1 MNTSSRVLTTLAG
14 VLAAVGCSLSAGTP
28 VPAEADKPFH
38 KDLLK
43 AAAEYKEW
51 GRVDD
56 EMRWAPWLC
65 RVTKPGQV
73 QFSASKDGQTHGQ
86 KLYSL
91 FARNRDA
98 YWSLQGEG
106 KVSTGQVVVKQSWIP
121 EEVTDPKERGSL
133 CDDNKIIHTPPRGSR
148 QPASEGDHFYPYVT
162 RGDKVFKA
170 SKQAD
175 LFIMLKLDPETPN
188 TDAGWVYGTVTPD
201 GKTVT
206 SAGKVESC
214 MNCHREAKNERL
226 LGLWK
231 EGGGKSQKQA
241 PGGGR

>member
-14 VLAAVGCSLSAGTP
+14 VLAAIGSSLSAGAP

-38 KDLLK
+38 KGLLM
-43 AAAEYKEW
+43 AVAEYKDW

-56 EMRWAPWLC
+56 DMRWAPWLC
-65 RVTKPGQV
+65 RARKPGQV

-91 FARNRDA
+91 FARDRDA
-98 YWSLQGEG
+98 YWSLRGEG
-106 KVSTGQVVVKQSWIP
+106 KVATGQVVVKESWIP

-133 CDDNKIIHTPPRGSR
+133 CDDSKIIRTPSR
-148 QPASEGDHFYPYVT
+148 RCRVPESQGDHFYPYVT
-162 RGDKVFKA
+162 RDNKVFKA

-175 LFIMLKLDPETPN
+175 LFVMLKLDPKTPN

-226 LGLWK
+226 FGRSS
-231 EGGGKSQKQA
+231 EVGVRSQK
-241 PGGGR
+241 